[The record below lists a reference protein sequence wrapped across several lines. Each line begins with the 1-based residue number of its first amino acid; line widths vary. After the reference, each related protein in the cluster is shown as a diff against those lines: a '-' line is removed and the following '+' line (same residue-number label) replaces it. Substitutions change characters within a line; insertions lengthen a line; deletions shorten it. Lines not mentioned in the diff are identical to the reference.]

1 MPDGYLILAAVL
13 GIIGAAAGNRAAWPL
28 LASLALCNGLPH
40 LGYNFDMA
48 FWLFVDLAVIGVIVW
63 LGITLRHTA
72 IIVLFLP
79 AWGFYFASPEIR
91 FIGTLACVILQF
103 VLTLPWVR
111 FHRFSKRGMSKQD
124 SWSEFDLRVA
134 A

>member
-1 MPDGYLILAAVL
+1 MPDWFLLIAAAL
-13 GIIGAAAGNRAAWPL
+13 GIIGAAAGNKAAWPL

-48 FWLFVDLAVIGVIVW
+48 FWLFVDLAVIALLVW
-63 LGITLRHTA
+63 LGITRRHIA
-72 IIVLFLP
+72 IIALFLP
-79 AWGFYFASPEIR
+79 AWAFYFAAPDIR
-91 FIGTLACVILQF
+91 FMGTLGIVILQF
-103 VLTLPWVR
+103 TLTLPWVR
-111 FHRFSKRGMSKQD
+111 FHKFSKRGMMKQD